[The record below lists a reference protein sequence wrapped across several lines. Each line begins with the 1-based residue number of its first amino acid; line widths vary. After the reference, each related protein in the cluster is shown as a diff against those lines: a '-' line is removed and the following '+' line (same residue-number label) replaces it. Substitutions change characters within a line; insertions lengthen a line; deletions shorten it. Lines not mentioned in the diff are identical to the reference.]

1 MGALIFI
8 ALFKDLGADNLAGL
22 AGDDGKYS
30 GSWKRYKGAVAYWF
44 KLIVKVILIFIASA
58 VGIFLTYKFY
68 LFSRRRALLT
78 GIAKLEAEL
87 EPL

>member
-8 ALFKDLGADNLAGL
+8 ALFKDLGSDNLAAL
-22 AGDDGKYS
+22 ADSDGKYS

-44 KLIVKVILIFIASA
+44 KLIVKIVLVFLASA
-58 VGIFLTYKFY
+58 IGIFLSYKFY
-68 LFSRRRALLT
+68 LFSRRKSLLT

>member
-1 MGALIFI
+1 MGAAIFL

-22 AGDDGKYS
+22 SSSEGKYS

-44 KLIVKVILIFIASA
+44 KLIVKIILVFLVSA
-58 VGIFLTYKFY
+58 VGLFLSYKFY
-68 LFSRRRALLT
+68 LFTRRRALLT